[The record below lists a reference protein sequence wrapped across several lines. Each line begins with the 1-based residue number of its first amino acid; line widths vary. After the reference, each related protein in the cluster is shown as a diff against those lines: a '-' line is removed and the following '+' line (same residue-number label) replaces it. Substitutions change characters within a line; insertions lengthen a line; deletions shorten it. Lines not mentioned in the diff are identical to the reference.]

1 MNVRRTGLVALLNR
15 TSPIHL
21 ESFQRGVVWQER
33 KGKHHPCGDALRRG
47 YSKEWLC
54 VQAACD
60 CHGAT
65 VDTKT
70 GYGNISA
77 GWCMYSL
84 CRVQYIHFCQRLVK
98 DWLQQFREVKIN
110 FSCTYFCLVKYLRQF
125 LDDRCIIILEE
136 FLECLLVFNCKR
148 EKFVLYLTSCKQG
161 FNDYFNSHD
170 FCFTL

>member
-1 MNVRRTGLVALLNR
+1 MNVRRTGLVAMLNR

-33 KGKHHPCGDALRRG
+33 KGKHHPCGDALQRG

-77 GWCMYSL
+77 GWCMYFL
-84 CRVQYIHFCQRLVK
+84 CRVQYIDFCQRLVK
-98 DWLQQFREVKIN
+98 
-110 FSCTYFCLVKYLRQF
+110 YLRHF